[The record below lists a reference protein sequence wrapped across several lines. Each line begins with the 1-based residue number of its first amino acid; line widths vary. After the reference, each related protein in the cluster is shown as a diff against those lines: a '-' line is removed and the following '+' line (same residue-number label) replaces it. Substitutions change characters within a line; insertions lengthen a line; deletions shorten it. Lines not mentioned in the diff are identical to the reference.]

1 MAKRLFIESNR
12 KYFRTPK
19 QCRERWMNHL
29 DPLKLKSKWTINE
42 DFSLI
47 DLVLKEGKKWAMI
60 AKTMGN
66 IRTEHMVKNRY
77 NSLLRAEMKKYDEM
91 ADENRAMQKLQNRLK
106 YSLENK
112 SAEKESASSRGK

>member
-1 MAKRLFIESNR
+1 MAKRLFIESTR

-91 ADENRAMQKLQNRLK
+91 ANENRAMRKLQNRLK

>member
-91 ADENRAMQKLQNRLK
+91 ADENRAMRKLQNRLK

>member
-1 MAKRLFIESNR
+1 
-12 KYFRTPK
+12 
-19 QCRERWMNHL
+19 MNHL

-91 ADENRAMQKLQNRLK
+91 ADENRAMRKLQNRLK